1 MMFLAFRVI
10 SALIWSK
17 EHQTT
22 PARAPP
28 DTALVRRQRRKAAY
42 AGGAVRSFVPQRYYC
57 EHPLCSAPRLDG
69 SFECASGDDGVGLGA
84 DFQYD
89 DRTLFEAEQGIM
101 VTAIVLIQT
110 RHGRTKDVAEAL
122 AAFPEISEV
131 YSVGGSY
138 DVVALVRVKQ
148 NEDIADMV
156 TERMVKVE
164 GIERTE
170 TMIAFKTYSRHDLE
184 NVFSLG
190 LE

>member
-1 MMFLAFRVI
+1 
-10 SALIWSK
+10 
-17 EHQTT
+17 
-22 PARAPP
+22 
-28 DTALVRRQRRKAAY
+28 
-42 AGGAVRSFVPQRYYC
+42 
-57 EHPLCSAPRLDG
+57 
-69 SFECASGDDGVGLGA
+69 
-84 DFQYD
+84 
-89 DRTLFEAEQGIM
+89 M
-101 VTAIVLIQT
+101 VTAIVLIRT

-156 TERMVKVE
+156 TERMVKVD

-190 LE
+190 LEE

>member
-1 MMFLAFRVI
+1 
-10 SALIWSK
+10 
-17 EHQTT
+17 
-22 PARAPP
+22 
-28 DTALVRRQRRKAAY
+28 
-42 AGGAVRSFVPQRYYC
+42 
-57 EHPLCSAPRLDG
+57 
-69 SFECASGDDGVGLGA
+69 
-84 DFQYD
+84 
-89 DRTLFEAEQGIM
+89 M

-110 RHGRTKDVAEAL
+110 RHGCTKDVAEAL

>member
-1 MMFLAFRVI
+1 M
-10 SALIWSK
+10 
-17 EHQTT
+17 
-22 PARAPP
+22 
-28 DTALVRRQRRKAAY
+28 
-42 AGGAVRSFVPQRYYC
+42 
-57 EHPLCSAPRLDG
+57 
-69 SFECASGDDGVGLGA
+69 
-84 DFQYD
+84 
-89 DRTLFEAEQGIM
+89 
-101 VTAIVLIQT
+101 
-110 RHGRTKDVAEAL
+110 AEAL

-156 TERMVKVE
+156 TERMVKVD

>member
-1 MMFLAFRVI
+1 
-10 SALIWSK
+10 
-17 EHQTT
+17 
-22 PARAPP
+22 
-28 DTALVRRQRRKAAY
+28 
-42 AGGAVRSFVPQRYYC
+42 
-57 EHPLCSAPRLDG
+57 
-69 SFECASGDDGVGLGA
+69 
-84 DFQYD
+84 
-89 DRTLFEAEQGIM
+89 M

-156 TERMVKVE
+156 TERMAKVD

-190 LE
+190 LED